1 MFRFVSS
8 KKTTELKKEYLA
20 KYNVKLLQKK
30 LDALLNKYPEIKVV
44 LPIDIS
50 VRKLLVSNF
59 RYLAKVYCAF
69 TGYLNGKSQ
78 VEKTQMLSDFVAGG
92 FNYDRHSN
100 KIAKFL
106 TDVSNRFDIHNCVY
120 CDLEEV
126 TAFTKVNGQKV
137 RRFETE
143 HVLDKGLCPLVA
155 LSLYNFVPSCRT
167 CNGPALKGTKT
178 IGDTESEISK
188 LSPSA
193 EGYDF
198 DGKVQFEVKVVTPG
212 ASDLKPTDHIEDYE
226 IDFNVMDSIYQKSID
241 LFELKQRYN
250 SGNSKTELLKWM
262 DKRRCNPDNII
273 QQIADIR
280 KITFE
285 EAFEE
290 MFELEL
296 RKRQHYTMEK
306 ARREVMGFDK

>member
-1 MFRFVSS
+1 M
-8 KKTTELKKEYLA
+8 A
-20 KYNVKLLQKK
+20 KYRIELLQNK
-30 LDALLNKYPEIKVV
+30 LDGLLNKYPEIRAV
-44 LPIDIS
+44 LPADIS
-50 VRKLLVSNF
+50 AKKLLVSNF

-69 TGYLNGKSQ
+69 TGYLKGKSPA
-78 VEKTQMLSDFVAGG
+78 EKAQILSDFVAGG
-92 FNYDRHSN
+92 FNYDSHKS

-106 TDVSNRFDIHNCVY
+106 TDSSNGFEIHNCVY
-120 CDLEEV
+120 CDLEDV
-126 TAFTKVNGQKV
+126 TTFTKANGQKV

-155 LSLYNFVPSCRT
+155 LSLYNFVPSCGT
-167 CNGPALKGTKT
+167 CNGPALKGTNT

-188 LSPSA
+188 LSPST

-198 DGKVQFEVKVVTPG
+198 DGRVQFEVKVVTPG
-212 ASDLKPTDHIEDYE
+212 TSDLKPTDHEDDYE
-226 IDFNVMDSIYQKSID
+226 IDFNVMDCIYQKSID

-250 SGNSKTELLKWM
+250 SGNNKTELLKWM
-262 DKRRCNPDNII
+262 DIRRRNPDNII
-273 QQIADIR
+273 QQIADIK

-296 RKRQHYTMEK
+296 RKRKHYTMEK
-306 ARREVMGFDK
+306 ARREVMGLDK